1 MILRC
6 FPFEGLL
13 FLNFVFVIIEKIKED
28 DLLYY
33 YVIFEKVDC
42 FKTSES
48 LIERVD
54 INGLLTWNY

>member
-48 LIERVD
+48 LIERS
-54 INGLLTWNY
+54 